1 MRSTKN
7 TAHLD
12 QSRSILWAILAAV
25 VAIILLFFIGEGG
38 LNFLFGKKLGEALS
52 MILYVLIL
60 GGSSFLICRRYT
72 KSVWYVVLI
81 LNLFSI
87 LSIIGEYPNLTI
99 VTYNGLAI
107 LLSIIGGLWGAKKGN
122 HRTLQMLDQ

>member
-7 TAHLD
+7 TVPLD
-12 QSRSILWAILAAV
+12 QSRSILWAILAVV

-38 LNFLFGKKLGEALS
+38 LNFLLGKKLGEALS

-107 LLSIIGGLWGAKKGN
+107 LLSIAGGIWGARTGN
-122 HRTLQMLDQ
+122 RRILLKQE